1 MNWRW
6 KPYVPVAQRRAKAQ
20 AAAKKASGAGHVH
33 EPVTITSRTIATTVW
48 GKAWCDN
55 LEAYSDYANRLPRGR
70 SYVRNGSVID
80 LKIEPGKVAA
90 QVMGSSLY
98 QVRIDIAAVPEAHW
112 KKLVQGCTGSV
123 ATLIELLQGQLS
135 KSVMERLCAPRT
147 GLFPTPKEIG
157 LHCSCPD
164 WASMCKHVAATLYGV
179 GARLDS
185 QPQLLFQLRQV
196 DPADL
201 LAPQA
206 ADLPA
211 QTPKVARHKRLDDA
225 ALADVFGLELTTD
238 TVEPEVRATPARRNT
253 GAAPAAKAG
262 ARLPGKKAAQPEQPT
277 APRPKPAAK
286 KAPAARKQAAPS
298 AHAQRAN
305 GKTSKTPKATAP
317 AAAKKSAPI

>member
-1 MNWRW
+1 MSWGW

-20 AAAKKASGAGHVH
+20 AAAKKASRTGQGY

-80 LKIEPGKVAA
+80 LRIQPGKVEA

-98 QVRIDIAAVPEAHW
+98 QVRIEIAAVPEAHW
-112 KKLVQGCTGSV
+112 KSLVQGCTGSV

-147 GLFPTPKEIG
+147 GLFPVPKEIG

-196 DPADL
+196 DPTDL
-201 LAPQA
+201 LVPQA

-211 QTPKVARHKRLDDA
+211 QAPKVARNRRLDDA
-225 ALADVFGLELTTD
+225 ALADVFGFELAAD
-238 TVEPEVRATPARRNT
+238 IAEPEMRTTPSRRGTGNT
-253 GAAPAAKAG
+253 PAAKAG
-262 ARLPGKKAAQPEQPT
+262 ARPP
-277 APRPKPAAK
+277 AK
-286 KAPAARKQAAPS
+286 KAPAARKKAAPS
-298 AHAQRAN
+298 AHAQQASRQAS
-305 GKTSKTPKATAP
+305 TTRKATAP
-317 AAAKKSAPI
+317 AAKKKSAAK